1 MADRFRHMSI
11 QTRLVLGTMVPLGFA
26 AAGMGMAWVPAITG
40 SASAGRFALLSV
52 ALLSVAL
59 LFVAIGTGLVLL
71 QVNTQAVQ
79 RPLEDASAMTKA
91 LMQGQYGVH
100 VRVNRLDETGQLLVA
115 LEQLGDY
122 LAAMLP
128 EPDDEA
134 SGRSRHTGPTTGA
147 LERIAEQLRGD
158 EDRSAAPTAVLPKA
172 SPTPSPA
179 LLRLLTAQA

>member
-11 QTRLVLGTMVPLGFA
+11 RTRLVLGTMVPLGFA

-40 SASAGRFALLSV
+40 SASAGSF

-122 LAAMLP
+122 LAVMLP

-179 LLRLLTAQA
+179 HLRLLTAQA

>member
-40 SASAGRFALLSV
+40 SASAGRF

-179 LLRLLTAQA
+179 RLRLLTAQA

>member
-40 SASAGRFALLSV
+40 SASAGRF

-122 LAAMLP
+122 LAVMLP

-158 EDRSAAPTAVLPKA
+158 EDRSATPTAVLPKA

-179 LLRLLTAQA
+179 HLRLLTAQA

>member
-11 QTRLVLGTMVPLGFA
+11 RTRLVLGTMVPLGFA

-40 SASAGRFALLSV
+40 SASAGRF

-122 LAAMLP
+122 LAVMLP

-179 LLRLLTAQA
+179 RLRLLTAQA

>member
-40 SASAGRFALLSV
+40 SASTGRF

-122 LAAMLP
+122 LAVMLP

-158 EDRSAAPTAVLPKA
+158 EDRSATPTAVLPKA

-179 LLRLLTAQA
+179 HLRLLTAQA

>member
-1 MADRFRHMSI
+1 MSI

-40 SASAGRFALLSV
+40 SASAGRFE
-52 ALLSVAL
+52 LLSVAL

-122 LAAMLP
+122 LAVMLP

-179 LLRLLTAQA
+179 HLRLLTAQA

>member
-26 AAGMGMAWVPAITG
+26 AAGMGMACVPAITG
-40 SASAGRFALLSV
+40 SASAGRF

-179 LLRLLTAQA
+179 HLRLLTAQA

>member
-11 QTRLVLGTMVPLGFA
+11 RTRLVMGTMVPLGFA

-40 SASAGRFALLSV
+40 SASTGRF

-122 LAAMLP
+122 LAVMLP

-158 EDRSAAPTAVLPKA
+158 EERSAAPTAVQPKA
-172 SPTPSPA
+172 TPTPSPA
-179 LLRLLTAQA
+179 HLRLLTAQA

>member
-11 QTRLVLGTMVPLGFA
+11 RTRLVLGTMVPLGFA

-40 SASAGRFALLSV
+40 SASAGRF

-122 LAAMLP
+122 LAVMLP

-158 EDRSAAPTAVLPKA
+158 EDRSATPTAVLPKA

-179 LLRLLTAQA
+179 HLRLLTAQA

>member
-40 SASAGRFALLSV
+40 SASAGRFE
-52 ALLSVAL
+52 LLSVAL

-122 LAAMLP
+122 LAVMLP

-179 LLRLLTAQA
+179 HLRLLTAQA

>member
-40 SASAGRFALLSV
+40 SASAGRF

-122 LAAMLP
+122 LAVMLP

-147 LERIAEQLRGD
+147 LERIAEQLRGG

-179 LLRLLTAQA
+179 HLRLLTAQA

>member
-40 SASAGRFALLSV
+40 SASAGRF

-122 LAAMLP
+122 LAVMLP

-158 EDRSAAPTAVLPKA
+158 EDRSATPTAVLPKA

-179 LLRLLTAQA
+179 PLRLLTAQA

>member
-11 QTRLVLGTMVPLGFA
+11 RTRLVLGTMVPLGFA

-40 SASAGRFALLSV
+40 SASAGRF

-122 LAAMLP
+122 LAVMLP

-179 LLRLLTAQA
+179 HLRLLTAQA

>member
-40 SASAGRFALLSV
+40 SASAGRF

-158 EDRSAAPTAVLPKA
+158 EDRSATPTAVLPKA

-179 LLRLLTAQA
+179 HLRLLTAQA

>member
-11 QTRLVLGTMVPLGFA
+11 RTRLVLGTMVPLGFA

-40 SASAGRFALLSV
+40 SASAGRF

-158 EDRSAAPTAVLPKA
+158 EDRSATPTAVLPKA

-179 LLRLLTAQA
+179 HLRLLTAQA

>member
-11 QTRLVLGTMVPLGFA
+11 RTRLVLGTMVPLGFA

-40 SASAGRFALLSV
+40 SASTGRFALLF
-52 ALLSVAL
+52 VAL

-122 LAAMLP
+122 LAVMLP

-158 EDRSAAPTAVLPKA
+158 EDRSATPTAVLPKA

-179 LLRLLTAQA
+179 HLRLLTAQA

>member
-11 QTRLVLGTMVPLGFA
+11 RTRLVLGTMVPLGFA

-40 SASAGRFALLSV
+40 SASTGRF

-122 LAAMLP
+122 LAVMLP

-158 EDRSAAPTAVLPKA
+158 EDRSATPTAVLPKA

-179 LLRLLTAQA
+179 HLRLLTAQA

>member
-1 MADRFRHMSI
+1 MSI
-11 QTRLVLGTMVPLGFA
+11 RTRLVLGTMVPLGFA

-40 SASAGRFALLSV
+40 SASAGRF

-122 LAAMLP
+122 LAVMLP

-158 EDRSAAPTAVLPKA
+158 EDRSATPTAVLPKA

-179 LLRLLTAQA
+179 HLRLLTAQA

>member
-40 SASAGRFALLSV
+40 SASAGRF

-122 LAAMLP
+122 LAVMLP

-179 LLRLLTAQA
+179 PLRLLTAQA

>member
-40 SASAGRFALLSV
+40 SASAGRF

-122 LAAMLP
+122 LAVMLP

-179 LLRLLTAQA
+179 RLRLLTAQA